1 MIAVS
6 SSSLIIH
13 LVVVSALDGP
23 GNGNGN
29 GNGSG
34 SGLGEQFLHHTSQ
47 PLMPMEIDNV
57 NGHGNGVQLF
67 LHDTFQLWWPWH
79 SPATPI
85 QGQHGPNIVT
95 KPSKLSDITNP

>member
-6 SSSLIIH
+6 NSSLIIH

-23 GNGNGN
+23 GNGN
-29 GNGSG
+29 G

-57 NGHGNGVQLF
+57 NVNGNGVQLF
-67 LHDTFQLWWPWH
+67 LHHTFQPWWPWH

-85 QGQHGPNIVT
+85 QGQHGQKIVT
-95 KPSKLSDITNP
+95 KPFKLSDITNP